1 MSRIQLYK
9 NVISKYLLVKLEIW
23 PFCLMRPGTSVLLLL
38 HGISSFF
45 HLASSFS
52 LGHHALK
59 TLQYVQEGQSFESLR
74 CVWKRLDSFTT
85 CMVLWIVKLLCG
97 AVTLLCATA
106 LFWVQYCL
114 IFLID
119 PKLIFMH
126 LLLMA
131 LVSLIF
137 RFVIWWAFL
146 PVFLI
151 LSGVFV
157 YLAHLL
163 TLFPVMKYSVEW
175 KFQEN
180 CFSCKKHVI
189 YL

>member
-1 MSRIQLYK
+1 M
-9 NVISKYLLVKLEIW
+9 W
-23 PFCLMRPGTSVLLLL
+23 PFWLMWPGTSVLLLL
-38 HGISSFF
+38 HGISSFL
-45 HLASSFS
+45 HLASFS

-59 TLQYVQEGQSFESLR
+59 TLQYVQEGQSFESSR

-137 RFVIWWAFL
+137 RFVIWWAF
-146 PVFLI
+146 FQFFN
-151 LSGVFV
+151 SFWCFC
-157 YLAHLL
+157 
-163 TLFPVMKYSVEW
+163 LFGPFADS
-175 KFQEN
+175 
-180 CFSCKKHVI
+180 FSCHEIFSWMKVSGKLFQLQKACDLFI
-189 YL
+189 FIF